1 MRTASQSARARAAA
15 ADRSRAPISAA
26 AQEWTSRPER
36 STTLALRFIV
46 WVALRLGRAPARALL
61 YPACLYFLSFSVASR
76 RASRDWLTRVWG
88 RPPDWRE
95 QFRHYH
101 TFASTI
107 LDRVF
112 LLNDRFDLF
121 DLQIVGT
128 DAVNEAFAA
137 RAGCFVL
144 GAHFGSF
151 EVTRAVGRMQP
162 GLEVSLLMYE
172 VNAPRIGATIRAI
185 NPALGTKIIPL
196 GAVDSMLRVRESLDA
211 GEFVGMLADRRLGD
225 EESITVQ
232 FLGAPAR
239 LPAGPFRL
247 AALLQRPV
255 VLMFGIYLG
264 GNRYEV
270 HYERLAL
277 EGGDVKQLAARYA
290 ERLEHHA
297 RRAPYNWFN
306 FHDFW
311 K

>member
-1 MRTASQSARARAAA
+1 VSAGTQAWTA
-15 ADRSRAPISAA
+15 
-26 AQEWTSRPER
+26 RPER
-36 STTLALRFIV
+36 SNAVALRFIV
-46 WVALRLGRAPARALL
+46 WVALRLGRAPARLLL
-61 YPACLYFLSFSVASR
+61 YPTSLYFLWFSVAPR
-76 RASRDWLTRVWG
+76 RASRDWLTRAFG
-88 RPPDWRE
+88 RPPRWRE

-101 TFASTI
+101 AFASTI

-112 LLNDRFDLF
+112 LLNDRFDQF
-121 DLQIVGT
+121 DLVLVGT
-128 DAVNEAFAA
+128 EAVREVSDA
-137 RAGCFVL
+137 RTGCFLL

-172 VNAPRIGATIRAI
+172 ENARRIGAAIRAI
-185 NPALGTKIIPL
+185 NPALGTKIIAL
-196 GAVDSMLRVRESLDA
+196 GSVNSMLRVRESLDE

-225 EESITVQ
+225 DESIVLP

-239 LPAGPFRL
+239 FPAGPFRL
-247 AALLQRPV
+247 AALLRRPV

-270 HYERLAL
+270 HYERVAT
-277 EGGDVKQLAARYA
+277 EGTDMKQLAAHYA
-290 ERLEHHA
+290 GRLEHHA

-311 K
+311 A